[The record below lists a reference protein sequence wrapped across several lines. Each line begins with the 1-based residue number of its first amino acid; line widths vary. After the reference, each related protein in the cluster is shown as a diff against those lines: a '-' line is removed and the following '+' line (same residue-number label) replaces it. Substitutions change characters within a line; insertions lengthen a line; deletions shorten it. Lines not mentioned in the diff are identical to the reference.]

1 MFCDGKCSKGKKK
14 CGLLYEIIMEHI
26 GPTGEKSVETI
37 EKCVFHHIF
46 DSMARQE
53 TGQVR
58 IQKSIEESRNEKA
71 DGDEKISQVI
81 AKGFLGVMQ
90 SVENKRIKNGTS

>member
-1 MFCDGKCSKGKKK
+1 MFCDGKCIKGKKK
-14 CGLLYEIIMEHI
+14 CGLLYEVIMEHI

-37 EKCVFHHIF
+37 EKCAFHHIL
-46 DSMARQE
+46 DSIVRQE
-53 TGQVR
+53 TGQIR
-58 IQKSIEESRNEKA
+58 IQKAVEENRNEKA

-90 SVENKRIKNGTS
+90 SVENKRIENGTS